1 MNECFELDKFEFTCI
16 DVGHDIYFQS
26 DKALHREAIKISL
39 EDKIH
44 RLEQDRNN
52 DFTSELW
59 LDKVMK
65 RKNKKSVDIFGEK
78 KKKPVL
84 VSGPYIVY
92 MLHDVDIVEDWTII
106 KKAATAPKRKQFNVE
121 SVLVY

>member
-1 MNECFELDKFEFTCI
+1 
-16 DVGHDIYFQS
+16 
-26 DKALHREAIKISL
+26 
-39 EDKIH
+39 
-44 RLEQDRNN
+44 
-52 DFTSELW
+52 
-59 LDKVMK
+59 MK

-106 KKAATAPKRKQFNVE
+106 KKAAAAPKRKQFSAE